1 MKNSILEKELSLLKQ
16 KVMLKPSGGTS
27 ASISPLHAR
36 ANNLS
41 NGSHPSGNL
50 KSRNSTSSNSSSNSS
65 LNVNSSLNGF
75 AFSKAHLYK
84 QTSTRTNSLRRN
96 QKGIDENTDSSFNY
110 YNNTGMKKETIRKPT
125 QMNN

>member
-16 KVMLKPSGGTS
+16 KVMLKPNGGTT

-36 ANNLS
+36 PNNLS
-41 NGSHPSGNL
+41 NGSYPSGNL

-84 QTSTRTNSLRRN
+84 QTSSRPNSLRRN
-96 QKGIDENTDSSFNY
+96 QKGLDENTDNSFNY
-110 YNNTGMKKETIRKPT
+110 YNNMGLKKETIRKPA